1 MRTSPVINKLNYRP
15 WIKGSDLGSDGLAAL
30 AAAAAGEAGDEAD
43 QEEASD
49 AEPQHRELADQVR
62 GVLLSLAG
70 ECSVQPTDQIG
81 IAIYCLELETN
92 PREKSSAGTFSVI
105 VNLRESS
112 FPVLQLTCQ

>member
-70 ECSVQPTDQIG
+70 ECSVQLDHGSNWYRYLLTRVGNEPSRKIKCRG
-81 IAIYCLELETN
+81 I
-92 PREKSSAGTFSVI
+92 
-105 VNLRESS
+105 LRD
-112 FPVLQLTCQ
+112 